1 MDTIVAGLTLG
12 PLLAACA
19 VMLVAGFVKGA
30 IGFAMPLILIAV
42 LPSFMPVPVAL
53 AAMILP
59 VLTTNVQQSL
69 RQGLG
74 PAVASGRKFWRIIA
88 TTMLGIVITAP
99 FVVILPQEV
108 MFLLLGSAV
117 LIFAILQLTGWAP
130 EIAPR
135 WRGTVELGAGM
146 IGGLYGGISGVWG
159 PPAIVYLL
167 AAKVEKTE
175 MVRVMSVIF
184 TMGAVVLTLAHLRS
198 GVLNS
203 ETVVLSAIMLVPAWI
218 GMAIGYRAHDRMDQ
232 ARFKRWTLILLALSA
247 LNLLQRGLLG

>member
-12 PLLAACA
+12 PLLGAFA

-59 VLTTNVQQSL
+59 VLTTNVMQSL
-69 RQGLG
+69 RQGWR
-74 PAVASGRKFWRIIA
+74 PAIASGRKFWRIIA

-117 LIFAILQLTGWAP
+117 LIFAMLQLTGWAP
-130 EIAPR
+130 DIPPR
-135 WRGTVELGAGM
+135 WRGPVELGAGM

-184 TMGAVVLTLAHLRS
+184 TMGAVVLTLAHIRS

-203 ETVVLSAIMLVPAWI
+203 ETVVLSALMLVPAWI
-218 GMAIGYRAHDRMDQ
+218 GMILGGRAHDLMDQ

>member
-74 PAVASGRKFWRIIA
+74 PAIASGRKFWRIIA

-130 EIAPR
+130 DIAPR
-135 WRGTVELGAGM
+135 WRGPVELGAGM

-167 AAKVEKTE
+167 AAKVPKTE

-184 TMGAVVLTLAHLRS
+184 TMGAVVLTLAHIRS

-203 ETVVLSAIMLVPAWI
+203 ETVMLSALMLVPAWV

>member
-1 MDTIVAGLTLG
+1 MDIVVAGVTLG
-12 PLLAACA
+12 PLLAAFA

-59 VLTTNVQQSL
+59 VLTTNVMQSL
-69 RQGLG
+69 RQGVG
-74 PAVASGRKFWRIIA
+74 PALASGRKFWRIIA

-117 LIFAILQLTGWAP
+117 LLFAILQLSGWAP

-184 TMGAVVLTLAHLRS
+184 TMGAVVLTLAHIRS

-203 ETVVLSAIMLVPAWI
+203 ETIVLSALMLVPAWI
-218 GMAIGYRAHDRMDQ
+218 GMLIGGLAHDRMDQ

-247 LNLLQRGLLG
+247 INLLQRGLLG